1 MTTPS
6 SPTPD
11 PAASVA
17 PAPRQDIARLT
28 LAVLCLLLLI
38 VASLYVLRP
47 FLAALVWATTVVVA
61 TWPLFRRLEAR
72 FHRRAPAVAVMT
84 LAMLLLLIVPLWTA
98 VATVVGSVDQMT
110 AIADRLTTGGLPPPP
125 AWTAGVPLVGA
136 KLTAA
141 WARVSSSGPEGLATQ
156 LARMR
161 YGVEGPN

>member
-84 LAMLLLLIVPLWTA
+84 LAMLLLLIVPFGPRWRP
-98 VATVVGSVDQMT
+98 S
-110 AIADRLTTGGLPPPP
+110 
-125 AWTAGVPLVGA
+125 
-136 KLTAA
+136 
-141 WARVSSSGPEGLATQ
+141 WARSI
-156 LARMR
+156 R
-161 YGVEGPN
+161 